1 MFVGDCKDCC
11 NVDGNYGL
19 FLFYCIP
26 YNHTDFT
33 GITCAL
39 LRGRFGSV
47 DVIKKNLTTHF

>member
-1 MFVGDCKDCC
+1 MGECKYCC
-11 NVDGNYGL
+11 NIDDKHSL
-19 FLFYCIP
+19 FLFECIL
-26 YNHTDFT
+26 YEQADFT